1 MAQSTSRT
9 AHSAQQLTSDAATAA
24 GEVTSTVSS
33 EDTAIEN
40 TIRASA
46 QKDIKQDSTRKE
58 LKNASAT
65 QNKQAKAKQA
75 TPMEATKKKATKK
88 VAKAAKG
95 KKATAAKTTKK
106 TATKK
111 KAAKKKTQ
119 RKAKPL
125 YTTDAV
131 RAYLHE
137 IGRVPL
143 LSHEDEIVLGKQV
156 QKMMGLLALKET
168 LIAKLPETDA
178 ASDTKAVETE
188 VSEPSISD
196 TQWAEAAELSESELK
211 NHMRRGQRAK
221 RKMIEANLRLVVAVA
236 KKYQKRNLEFLDLIQ
251 EGTRGLERG
260 VEKFDPMKGYK
271 FSTYAYWWIRQA
283 ITRAIA
289 QQARTI
295 RLPIHITEKLNKIK
309 RVQRELSQKLGRS
322 PNATEIGAELDLEPR
337 QVREYLS
344 IARQPIS
351 LDVRIGDNQD
361 TELQDLLEDDGAS
374 PEDYTVQK
382 SLQQDLRRMLLELTT
397 QQQEVINL
405 RFGLA
410 DGNPLSLAKVGQ
422 RMGIR
427 RARVRQLE
435 QQALKHLR
443 RRKAT
448 INGYL
453 AAS

>member
-1 MAQSTSRT
+1 MAINNPRKTETQVTEENIDLKQVPVTKETKAEKMTTKEKNDQKTAQST
-9 AHSAQQLTSDAATAA
+9 A
-24 GEVTSTVSS
+24 EVTPVKIAFKSAESS
-33 EDTAIEN
+33 DT
-40 TIRASA
+40 
-46 QKDIKQDSTRKE
+46 
-58 LKNASAT
+58 
-65 QNKQAKAKQA
+65 
-75 TPMEATKKKATKK
+75 EATS
-88 VAKAAKG
+88 
-95 KKATAAKTTKK
+95 TKK
-106 TATKK
+106 TRKVSK
-111 KAAKKKTQ
+111 

-156 QKMMGLLALKET
+156 QQLMALLDVKAALIENLPKSADSNVNADSEEADQSKESLT
-168 LIAKLPETDA
+168 AQISEAEWAQA
-178 ASDTKAVETE
+178 AGM
-188 VSEPSISD
+188 SEAD
-196 TQWAEAAELSESELK
+196 LSYHL
-211 NHMRRGQRAK
+211 RRGQRAK

-251 EGTRGLERG
+251 EGTLGLERG

-295 RLPIHITEKLNKIK
+295 RLPIHVTEKLNKIK

-322 PNATEIGAELDLEPR
+322 PNASEVGVELDLEPK
-337 QVREYLS
+337 QVREYLT

-374 PEDYTVQK
+374 PEDYTVQQ
-382 SLQQDLRRMLLELTT
+382 SLRQDIFRMLSELTP

-405 RFGLA
+405 RFGLQ
-410 DGNPLSLAKVGQ
+410 DGTPLSLAKVGQ
-422 RMGIR
+422 QMGISR
-427 RARVRQLE
+427 ERVRQLE

-443 RRKAT
+443 RRKASV
-448 INGYL
+448 NGYL

>member
-1 MAQSTSRT
+1 MANNKSRKSQNT
-9 AHSAQQLTSDAATAA
+9 AVEGLTAKVANR
-24 GEVTSTVSS
+24 GTSTNESS
-33 EDTAIEN
+33 APDNDVTTTKQVANTQKTAKK
-40 TIRASA
+40 T
-46 QKDIKQDSTRKE
+46 
-58 LKNASAT
+58 
-65 QNKQAKAKQA
+65 AKK
-75 TPMEATKKKATKK
+75 T
-88 VAKAAKG
+88 VR
-95 KKATAAKTTKK
+95 KTTKK
-106 TATKK
+106 QK
-111 KAAKKKTQ
+111 
-119 RKAKPL
+119 KAKPL

-143 LSHEDEIVLGKQV
+143 LSHEEEIILGKQV
-156 QKMMGLLALKET
+156 QAMMGLLELKEQ
-168 LIAKLPETDA
+168 LADKLSEEGKEEGVD
-178 ASDTKAVETE
+178 
-188 VSEPSISD
+188 VSREA
-196 TQWAEAAELSESELK
+196 WAEAAGMSVAELNKVL
-211 NHMRRGQRAK
+211 RIGQRAK

-251 EGTRGLERG
+251 EGTLGLERG

-322 PNATEIGAELDLEPR
+322 PKAAEVGEELDLTAK
-337 QVREYLS
+337 QVRDYLA
-344 IARQPIS
+344 IARQPVS

-361 TELQDLLEDDGAS
+361 TELQDLLEDDGDS
-374 PEDYTVQK
+374 PEDYTVQQ
-382 SLQQDLRRMLLELTT
+382 SLRQDIFKMLAELTP

-405 RFGLA
+405 RFGLG
-410 DGNPLSLAKVGQ
+410 DGTPLSLAKVGQ
-422 RMGIR
+422 RMGISR
-427 RARVRQLE
+427 ERVRQLE
-435 QQALKHLR
+435 QQALKHMR
-443 RRKAT
+443 RRKGA

>member
-9 AHSAQQLTSDAATAA
+9 ASRISGDAFSREATVDSADKVTANKAVASNAIGVKAAPSSKKANDKKTTAKKTADKKVTKVKSTAATTTAKQTDVEATAA
-24 GEVTSTVSS
+24 
-33 EDTAIEN
+33 
-40 TIRASA
+40 
-46 QKDIKQDSTRKE
+46 
-58 LKNASAT
+58 
-65 QNKQAKAKQA
+65 KQAIAKKTTA
-75 TPMEATKKKATKK
+75 KKTSA
-88 VAKAAKG
+88 
-95 KKATAAKTTKK
+95 KKATAKKAAATTKK
-106 TATKK
+106 K
-111 KAAKKKTQ
+111 Q

-156 QKMMGLLALKET
+156 QQMMALLEIKNT
-168 LIAKLPETDA
+168 LVADLPDA
-178 ASDTKAVETE
+178 ATADVAAGETAE
-188 VSEPSISD
+188 ISEA
-196 TQWAEAAELSESELK
+196 QWAEAADMTVAELQ
-211 NHMRRGQRAK
+211 NHMRRGKRSK

-251 EGTRGLERG
+251 EGTLGLERG

-322 PNATEIGAELDLEPR
+322 PNANEIGVELDLEPR

-422 RMGIR
+422 RMGISR
-427 RARVRQLE
+427 ERVRQLE

-443 RRKAT
+443 RRKSS

>member
-1 MAQSTSRT
+1 MATSEART
-9 AHSAQQLTSDAATAA
+9 AKKSATAQGA
-24 GEVTSTVSS
+24 E
-33 EDTAIEN
+33 
-40 TIRASA
+40 
-46 QKDIKQDSTRKE
+46 
-58 LKNASAT
+58 
-65 QNKQAKAKQA
+65 AKAKTA
-75 TPMEATKKKATKK
+75 
-88 VAKAAKG
+88 
-95 KKATAAKTTKK
+95 KATAKTATTTTKTKK

-111 KAAKKKTQ
+111 ASK

-156 QKMMGLLALKET
+156 QQMMALLEIKSGLVEQ
-168 LIAKLPETDA
+168 LPEDDA
-178 ASDTKAVETE
+178 
-188 VSEPSISD
+188 SEDKIS
-196 TQWAEAAELSESELK
+196 QAEWAAAADMSEDELS
-211 NHMRRGQRAK
+211 NHMRRGQRSK

-251 EGTRGLERG
+251 EGTLGLERG

-309 RVQRELSQKLGRS
+309 RVQRELSQTLGRS
-322 PNATEIGAELDLEPR
+322 PNAAEIGEELELEPK

-374 PEDYTVQK
+374 PEDYTVQQ
-382 SLQQDLRRMLLELTT
+382 SLRQDIFKMLSELTP

-422 RMGIR
+422 RMSISR
-427 RARVRQLE
+427 ERVRQLE

-443 RRKAT
+443 RRKAS